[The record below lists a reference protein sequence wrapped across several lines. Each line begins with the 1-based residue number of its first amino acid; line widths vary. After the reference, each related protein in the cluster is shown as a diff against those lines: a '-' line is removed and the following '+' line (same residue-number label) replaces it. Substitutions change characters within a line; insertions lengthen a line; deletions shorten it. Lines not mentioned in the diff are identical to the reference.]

1 MTDAIVVR
9 EHGGPEVLRVEQVSM
24 PDPRRGELRIR
35 QTCLGVNFHDVYVR
49 SGLYRTLSLPGTPG
63 IEGVGIVEQVGE
75 GVTEFAP
82 GDRVGYVTNA
92 YGAYAAERIIPAAI
106 AVRLPDGID
115 DLTAGAALLKGL
127 TVEMLVRR
135 VYRVA
140 AGDRVL
146 VHAAAGGV
154 GQLLVQAAARMGAH
168 VIGTVGS
175 EAKAE
180 LARRCGCEHVVL
192 YRSENFVERV
202 REITEGRGVQVVYD
216 SVGKDTFFVSLESL
230 ALRGHLVNFGQSS
243 GPVPGF
249 EVSALAPKSA
259 SLTRPMLFHYMQERG
274 ELLDMSQ
281 SLFGALSSG
290 ALKVEPPRPF
300 ALREAALAHQVL
312 ESRQSQTPLVLVP
325 A

>member
-9 EHGGPEVLRVEQVSM
+9 EYGGPEVLRLEQVDV
-24 PDPRRGELRIR
+24 PAPGPGELRIR

-63 IEGVGIVEQVGE
+63 IEGVGIVEHVGE
-75 GVTEFAP
+75 GVTGFAK
-82 GDRVGYVTNA
+82 GDRIGYVTNT
-92 YGAYAAERIIPAAI
+92 YGCYAAERIIPAAI
-106 AVRLPDGID
+106 AVRLPDEVD
-115 DLTAGAALLKGL
+115 DLTAGAVLLKGL

-135 VYRVA
+135 VYRVQ

-154 GQLLVQAAARMGAH
+154 GQLLVQAAARIGAR

-202 REITEGRGVQVVYD
+202 RELTEGRGVQVVYD
-216 SVGKDTFFVSLESL
+216 SVGKDTFFGSLDSL
-230 ALRGHLVNFGQSS
+230 AVRGHLVNFGQSS
-243 GPVPGF
+243 GPVAGF

-259 SLTRPMLFHYMQERG
+259 SLTRPMLFHYMQARA
-274 ELLDMSQ
+274 ELLDMSG
-281 SLFGALSSG
+281 SLFEALRSG
-290 ALKVEPPRPF
+290 TLKVEPPRSF
-300 ALREAALAHQVL
+300 ALSEAARAHEVL
-312 ESRQSQTPLVLVP
+312 ESRESQTPLVLLP
-325 A
+325 G